1 MARLLQDEKVNVG
14 DKVMLIDDEP
24 NQNLI
29 KRIYGLN
36 PVIVFNTIY
45 TIKGFD
51 DTLILTEPNIDG
63 YLCKIRFRK
72 ALINLMD
79 LVIK

>member
-1 MARLLQDEKVNVG
+1 MERFANDELVNVG

-24 NQNLI
+24 NQKLI
-29 KRIYGLN
+29 KRRGFS
-36 PVIVFNTIY
+36 PVIAFNTIY

-51 DTLILTEPNIDG
+51 NTLILTEPNIDG
-63 YLCKIRFRK
+63 YLSKIRFRK
-72 ALINLMD
+72 ALIKLMD